1 MKNDLGWEIMT
12 EFVAIRPKASSY
24 LMNHGNSVKKLK
36 EQKKNTQV

>member
-1 MKNDLGWEIMT
+1 MT

-24 LMNHGNSVKKLK
+24 LMNYGNSVKKLK